1 MRANPFFC
9 EPEMI
14 DSIKQ
19 SNAEMDPE
27 KRIVLLQNIM
37 AQYHDL
43 APAIWL
49 TNAVYTTAYNDS
61 VVSFDYRPTGTVF
74 ETLIMKGD

>member
-1 MRANPFFC
+1 
-9 EPEMI
+9 MI
-14 DSIKQ
+14 DTIKQ

-27 KRIVLLQNIM
+27 KRILLLQNIM
-37 AQYHDL
+37 AEYHEL

-49 TNAVYTTAYNDS
+49 TNAVYTTAYSDR

-74 ETLIMKGD
+74 ETLIMKDD